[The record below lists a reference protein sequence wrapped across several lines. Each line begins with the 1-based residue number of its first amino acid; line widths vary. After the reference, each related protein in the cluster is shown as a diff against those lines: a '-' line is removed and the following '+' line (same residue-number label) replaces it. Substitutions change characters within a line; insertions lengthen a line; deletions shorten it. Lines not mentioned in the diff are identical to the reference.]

1 MPNAPFN
8 TVNSVFVSWLPAFVI
23 DFCAQLTTLTNP
35 MAEPKENLQMEKIVS
50 LCKRRG
56 FVFQSS
62 EIYGGINGFWDYG
75 PLGAELKRNVKEL
88 WWHAMT
94 RQRDDVAGLEAT
106 IIMSPQIWKASGHV
120 DTFADLMRECP
131 LTKKRVRADQV
142 EPQSG
147 IVVRFSGIYNCKEN
161 STRISKVVE
170 QSAQTIKTKQAI
182 EELFKK
188 NITDG
193 EVREMDPEKY
203 DHANGPDQIVALRE
217 AAQKHYADCA
227 HFQSFSIL
235 LQPGKP
241 LDSARKVANQY
252 YFEKTH
258 SDAFILLGESSEKV
272 ENSTDFHPESGVELT
287 EARPFNL
294 MFKTYVGPV
303 ESEDGI
309 AYLRPETAQAIFAQ
323 FKNVLETSRQK
334 VPFGIAQVGK
344 AFRNEVT
351 PRNFTFRSREFE
363 QMELEFF
370 IKPDEVIEAIHGS
383 VAKAS
388 EISNSQSE
396 ISEPQPNWGWEA
408 WHKYWVEER
417 VRFYEGIGLSRETL
431 GFHHQTPAELAH
443 YARACTDILFKFP
456 FSKKDADG
464 NVTGDELEGIAARS
478 DFDLSQHQ
486 RFSGKPMGV
495 FDDELRAA
503 WGKLPKEKQDDLWKR
518 YYDNRKNY
526 LTKSAKPDET
536 AEQIQKQAT
545 EDANGLAKG
554 QYIPHVIEPSAG
566 VDRLILALIA
576 NAYSE
581 ITETDDKGKTETRVT
596 MKFHPRVAPIK
607 VGVLPLLK
615 NKPELVKKAQEV
627 RDLLRPWMNVF
638 YDEAG
643 SIGRRY
649 ARQDEAGTPF
659 CLTIDFDTLGEKPE
673 LLDTVTIRYRDD
685 GKQERLKISELRDWL
700 LARIR

>member
-1 MPNAPFN
+1 
-8 TVNSVFVSWLPAFVI
+8 
-23 DFCAQLTTLTNP
+23 
-35 MAEPKENLQMEKIVS
+35 MAELKENLQMEKIVS

-106 IIMSPQIWKASGHV
+106 IIMSPEIWKASGHV
-120 DTFADLMRECP
+120 ATFSDPMCDCL
-131 LTKKRVRADQV
+131 LTGKRFRADQI
-142 EPQSG
+142 EAQSG
-147 IVVRFSGIYNCKEN
+147 VVYSYTGAEEIRTELEVVSAAIGSPGSAVTEKLIPRRSHDKFS
-161 STRISKVVE
+161 V
-170 QSAQTIKTKQAI
+170 
-182 EELFKK
+182 
-188 NITDG
+188 
-193 EVREMDPEKY
+193 
-203 DHANGPDQIVALRE
+203 
-217 AAQKHYADCA
+217 
-227 HFQSFSIL
+227 L
-235 LQPGKP
+235 LPAGKP
-241 LDSARKVANQY
+241 AESARKIALQFYQKRGFQNP
-252 YFEKTH
+252 H
-258 SDAFILLGESSEKV
+258 LLGEQTEKV
-272 ENSTDFHPESGVELT
+272 ENSTRFNPENGSLLT
-287 EARPFNL
+287 EPRPFNL

-303 ESEDGI
+303 ESEEGI

-323 FKNVLETSRQK
+323 FKNVLDTSRQK

-370 IKPDEVIEAIHGS
+370 IKPDEVVEAIHGS
-383 VAKAS
+383 VATVEEVFGRADLLV
-388 EISNSQSE
+388 SQDAQQRVPTT
-396 ISEPQPNWGWEA
+396 PQPNWGWA
-408 WHKYWVEER
+408 VWHQYWVEER
-417 VRFYEGIGLSRETL
+417 VRFYEGIGLDRSTL
-431 GFHHQTPAELAH
+431 GFHYQTPEELAH

-464 NVTGDELEGIAARS
+464 NVAGDELEGIAARS

-495 FDDELRAA
+495 FDDDLRQA
-503 WGKLPKEKQDDLWKR
+503 WGKLPKEKQDELWKR

-536 AEQIQKQAT
+536 AEQISKQAT
-545 EDANGLAKG
+545 DDANGLAKG

-581 ITETDDKGKTETRVT
+581 STETDAKGKSETTYV
-596 MKFHPRVAPIK
+596 MKFHPRVAPFKAGIF
-607 VGVLPLLK
+607 PLLK
-615 NKPELVKKAQEV
+615 NKPELVKQAQAV
-627 RDLLRPWMNVF
+627 RDLLRPWMNVY
-638 YDEAG
+638 YDEGG
-643 SIGRRY
+643 SIGKRY
-649 ARQDEAGTPF
+649 ARQDEIGTPF
-659 CLTIDFDTLGEKPE
+659 CVTIDFDTLGEKPE
-673 LLDTVTIRYRDD
+673 LLDTVTLRYRDD